1 MAVILFQGEIVVDWK
16 GLDLALEKRLNGLGL
31 SLFGSDL
38 IFFKNSSKHNNYQYI
53 DGNFNKL

>member
-1 MAVILFQGEIVVDWK
+1 MVWS
-16 GLDLALEKRLNGLGL
+16 LEFGVWGLGL